1 MVRKYLIIIHNI
13 TEQQYFIEILAGV
26 LIIMVNNKQARMER
40 VGGSAM
46 PVTMA
51 NASQIGVKGI
61 VSETL
66 KISVTKLCF
75 TM

>member
-1 MVRKYLIIIHNI
+1 MTKTTN
-13 TEQQYFIEILAGV
+13 
-26 LIIMVNNKQARMER
+26 ARVDR
-40 VGGSAM
+40 VGGSAI

-66 KISVTKLCF
+66 KETIIKYV
-75 TM
+75 

>member
-1 MVRKYLIIIHNI
+1 MTKTTN
-13 TEQQYFIEILAGV
+13 
-26 LIIMVNNKQARMER
+26 ARVER
-40 VGGSAM
+40 VGGSAI

-66 KISVTKLCF
+66 KETIIKYV
-75 TM
+75 